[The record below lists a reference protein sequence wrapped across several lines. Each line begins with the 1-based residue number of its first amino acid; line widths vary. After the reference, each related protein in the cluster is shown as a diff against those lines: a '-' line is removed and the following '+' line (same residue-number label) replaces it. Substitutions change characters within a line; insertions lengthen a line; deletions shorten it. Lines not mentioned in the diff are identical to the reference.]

1 MGTEQFLAADRDR
14 FPLKVRRLERLS
26 ERMSRGAGHMCAGSS
41 ESVGIC
47 SDVRMRAITL
57 QRCQRSAD
65 AVSINGSH
73 IGQRAKVAE
82 AKQLNTALAEEE
94 ATDLNNA
101 LPLQRVHIYQAIWHH
116 YLQIS
121 KSWQLTSEFNP
132 AY

>member
-47 SDVRMRAITL
+47 S
-57 QRCQRSAD
+57 RCTACEAMQHRQRSQQ
-65 AVSINGSH
+65 SRRCGGHKSGSH

-82 AKQLNTALAEEE
+82 AK
-94 ATDLNNA
+94 
-101 LPLQRVHIYQAIWHH
+101 P
-116 YLQIS
+116 
-121 KSWQLTSEFNP
+121 SEHSFSGEKR
-132 AY
+132 A